1 MIDPAFLDELAR
13 FDPSVQ
19 RRVDAVQQ
27 GEQRSTAVGE
37 GLTFSDHRKY
47 TPGDD
52 TRLVD
57 WRVYA
62 RTEELYVKQY
72 EAERNLTV
80 HILLDASTSMD
91 FGGERAARATP
102 HKFEYAAKL
111 GLGFAALAA
120 AEQNDFQFSVLGET
134 VERLDRGRSTQGEVL
149 RLIEQLNETEPSSE
163 TDFRTACADY
173 AATIDSKSL
182 VLVASDFLDDPAEI
196 EAGLAALQGNDLTLA
211 HVLAPDERDPPARGD
226 TIFRDPEA
234 DTKLRTY
241 FGATVE
247 RRYHDRLQTHLDEI
261 EAVGDRLGAR
271 HVAVDTGDDFFDTFG
286 EVWVE

>member
-1 MIDPAFLDELAR
+1 MIEPAFLDELAR

-80 HILLDASTSMD
+80 HVLLDASTSMD
-91 FGGERAARATP
+91 FGGDRTVSATP
-102 HKFEYAAKL
+102 HKFESAAKL

-120 AEQNDFQFSVLGET
+120 AERNAFRFALLGET
-134 VERLDRGRSTQGEVL
+134 FERIDRNRSTQGEVL
-149 RLIEQLNETEPSSE
+149 RLIEQLNETDPDGE
-163 TDFRTACADY
+163 TDFRTACEDY

-196 EAGLAALQGNDLTLA
+196 EAGLAALQRNDLTLA

-234 DTKLRTY
+234 DTTLRTY
-241 FGATVE
+241 FGANVE
-247 RRYHDRLQTHLDEI
+247 RRYRDRLQSHIDEI

-271 HVAVDTGDDFFDTFG
+271 HVAVDSGADFFDTFG

>member
-1 MIDPAFLDELAR
+1 MIDPTFLDELAR

-27 GEQRSTAVGE
+27 GEQRSTEVGE

-62 RTEELYVKQY
+62 RTEELYIKQY

-80 HILLDASTSMD
+80 HVLVDASRSMD
-91 FGGERAARATP
+91 FGGDREARATP
-102 HKFEYAAKL
+102 NKFEYAAKL

-120 AEQNDFQFSVLGET
+120 AEQNDFRVSLLGET
-134 VERLDRGRSTQGEVL
+134 FERIDRGRSTQGEVL
-149 RLIEQLNETEPSSE
+149 RLIEQLNKTEPSGE

-182 VLVASDFLDDPAEI
+182 VLVASDFLDDTAEI
-196 EAGLAALQGNDLTLA
+196 EAGLAALQRNDCTLA
-211 HVLAPDERDPPARGD
+211 HVLSPDERDPPAQGD

-234 DTKLRTY
+234 DRRLRTY
-241 FGATVE
+241 FGANVE
-247 RRYHDRLQTHLDEI
+247 RRYRDRLQEHLDEV
-261 EAVGDRLGAR
+261 EAVGDRVGAR
-271 HVAVDTGDDFFDTFG
+271 HVAVDTGEDFFDTFG

>member
-1 MIDPAFLDELAR
+1 MIEPAFLDELAR

-19 RRVDAVQQ
+19 RRVDAVRQ
-27 GEQRSTAVGE
+27 GEQRSTEVGE
-37 GLTFSDHRKY
+37 GLTFSDHRRY

-80 HILLDASTSMD
+80 HILLDASASMD
-91 FGGERAARATP
+91 FGGDRTERATP
-102 HKFEYAAKL
+102 HKFEFAAKL

-120 AEQNDFQFSVLGET
+120 AEGNDFRVSLLGET
-134 VERLDRGRSTQGEVL
+134 FDRLDRGRATQGEVL
-149 RLIEQLNETEPSSE
+149 RLIERCNEIEPSGE

-182 VLVASDFLDDPAEI
+182 VLVASDFLADPAEI
-196 EAGLAALQGNDLTLA
+196 EAGLGALQRTDLTLA

-226 TIFRDPEA
+226 TIFRDPER
-234 DTKLRTY
+234 DTRLRTY
-241 FGATVE
+241 FGGSVE
-247 RRYHDRLQTHLDEI
+247 TRYRDRLDDHRDAV
-261 EAVGDRLGAR
+261 EAVADRLGAR
-271 HVAVDTGDDFFDTFG
+271 HVPVDTGADFFDAFG

>member
-1 MIDPAFLDELAR
+1 MIEPAFLDELAR

-91 FGGERAARATP
+91 FGGDRAARATP

>member
-1 MIDPAFLDELAR
+1 MIEPTFLDELAR

-19 RRVDAVQQ
+19 RRVDAIKQ
-27 GEQRSTAVGE
+27 GEQRSTEVGE

-62 RTEELYVKQY
+62 RTEELYIKQY

-80 HILLDASTSMD
+80 HVLIDASTSMD
-91 FGGERAARATP
+91 FGGDRTEPATP

-120 AEQNDFQFSVLGET
+120 AEGNEFRFSLLGET
-134 VERLDRGRSTQGEVL
+134 FERIDRGRSTQGEIL
-149 RLIEQLNETEPSSE
+149 RLIERLNETDPSGE

-196 EAGLAALQGNDLTLA
+196 EAGRAALQRNDLTLA

-234 DTKLRTY
+234 ETKLRTY
-241 FGATVE
+241 FGANVE
-247 RRYHDRLQTHLDEI
+247 RRYRDRLQSHIGEI

-271 HVAVDTGDDFFDTFG
+271 HVAVDTGDEFFDSFG
-286 EVWVE
+286 ETWVE

>member
-1 MIDPAFLDELAR
+1 VIEPTFLDELAR

-27 GEQRSTAVGE
+27 GEQRSTEVGE

-80 HILLDASTSMD
+80 HILVDASTSMD
-91 FGGERAARATP
+91 FGGDRAERATP

-120 AEQNDFQFSVLGET
+120 AEQNDFRFSLLGET
-134 VERLDRGRSTQGEVL
+134 FERIDRGRSTQGEVL
-149 RLIEQLNETEPSSE
+149 RLIEQLNETEPGGE

-196 EAGLAALQGNDLTLA
+196 EAGLAALQRNDCTLA

-241 FGATVE
+241 FGANVE
-247 RRYHDRLQTHLDEI
+247 RRYHDRLQSHLDEV
-261 EAVGDRLGAR
+261 EAVGDRVGAR
-271 HVAVDTGDDFFDTFG
+271 HVAVDTGEDFFDTFG